1 MKGTSTKKKALFGIV
16 LLAFGVVGWISFKR
30 VRPLMMLGYV
40 DSAIGRVRTVV
51 SAESE
56 FAKNNPGV
64 GYACTLSQLP
74 DDGGILRR
82 VKTGEDNGYAFE
94 ISGCEEPRSGTPSL
108 KYWITARPL
117 HAGLPAFCSDQSA
130 VLRIDQAGS
139 VEKCEVEGSP
149 LG

>member
-1 MKGTSTKKKALFGIV
+1 MKGTSTKKKALIGII
-16 LLAFGVVGWISFKR
+16 LIAFGVGAWISFTR
-30 VRPLMMLGYV
+30 LRSLMMLGYV

-56 FAKNNPGV
+56 FAKNNPNI

-94 ISGCEEPRSGTPSL
+94 ISGCEQPRSGTPNL

-130 VLRIDQAGS
+130 MLRSDQAGS
-139 VEKCEVEGSP
+139 VEKCKAEGSP